1 MENDISKPWPKMVD
15 FEQTEAGWNT
25 YLDAWINRKRQA
37 SGLAQIP
44 IASIDE
50 HRAAIALGQKLGWQE
65 NE

>member
-37 SGLAQIP
+37 SRLAQIP

-50 HRAAIALGQKLGWQE
+50 YRAAIALGQKLGWQE